1 MSGRT
6 INEILIIRET
16 IWRRKTEGVKITSKP
31 PSLRSLPPTD
41 EALELNIKRARY
53 QRLVWESCLNGN
65 PPNLDPCQVLI

>member
-16 IWRRKTEGVKITSKP
+16 IWRRKTEGVKIITKP

-53 QRLVWESCLNGN
+53 QNWFGN
-65 PPNLDPCQVLI
+65 RALMEIHQTWTGVRY